1 MWWKILIFV
10 GMSAMIVASFLT
22 EAPQQVIGESSRIFY
37 YHIPQA
43 WVCVIAFTMSMVY
56 SVMYLRKRSM
66 ANDDR
71 AAAAASLGFMF
82 CLLAAITGAMFAKV
96 TWGSYWNWDPRQ
108 TSIFVLLLIYAA
120 YFALRNAIDEEEKRA
135 ALSAVYAIFAF
146 LTVPFLVFVIPRL
159 MPSLHPDDSVLSSD
173 MKFNMGQV
181 VGSIF
186 GVSLALFTAFYLW
199 MFSLAYRIKHL
210 ERSRLEEEL

>member
-1 MWWKILIFV
+1 
-10 GMSAMIVASFLT
+10 
-22 EAPQQVIGESSRIFY
+22 
-37 YHIPQA
+37 
-43 WVCVIAFTMSMVY
+43 
-56 SVMYLRKRSM
+56 
-66 ANDDR
+66 
-71 AAAAASLGFMF
+71 
-82 CLLAAITGAMFAKV
+82 
-96 TWGSYWNWDPRQ
+96 
-108 TSIFVLLLIYAA
+108 LIYAA